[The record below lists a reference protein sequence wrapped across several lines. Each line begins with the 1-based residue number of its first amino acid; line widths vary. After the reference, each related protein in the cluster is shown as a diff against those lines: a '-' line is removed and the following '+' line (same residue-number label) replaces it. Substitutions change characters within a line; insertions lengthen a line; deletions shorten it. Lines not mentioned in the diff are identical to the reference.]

1 MLDQYT
7 QDENELNDK
16 ESTEPQNADEV
27 NTSEALDNE
36 ETKEISKEEQ
46 EEKDYSSLGLEDL
59 LKELK
64 ELISG
69 FDAQQIKK
77 QVNEIKTSFNNQFG
91 EILAEKKRHF

>member
-16 ESTEPQNADEV
+16 EYTEPQNADEV
-27 NTSEALDNE
+27 NTSEALDSE

-64 ELISG
+64 
-69 FDAQQIKK
+69 
-77 QVNEIKTSFNNQFG
+77 
-91 EILAEKKRHF
+91 